1 MKKNLFRTPLVQSG
15 LILLVILLIF
25 ALIPSGNT
33 GDGGNT
39 LDSLFSSFFS
49 IVLFLVALG
58 IGIAACI
65 ASLVGIFFAI
75 IALQSREQAREMWP
89 AFKQKLF
96 TLFFVR
102 NDEQGDEAR
111 KALEAHLAQAAIL
124 QKEHEEVRAELI
136 ALKQDNQTLKSNVA
150 ALTANNATLKRE
162 IEELGTAVKSTKS
175 DKKIEPNTDSPTDK
189 SPNSP
194 QQGGIFSYIEKE
206 AEQQLFVEMVEK
218 ALKQETTYAQIDT
231 FLSANLPEELDK
243 IIKEH
248 PSLTRDFIRSKRNA
262 AE

>member
-25 ALIPSGNT
+25 ALIPSGNV

-58 IGIAACI
+58 IGIAVCI
-65 ASLVGIFFAI
+65 ASLIGIFFAV
-75 IALQSREQAREMWP
+75 IALQSRDQAREMWP
-89 AFKQKLF
+89 IFKQKLF

-111 KALEAHLAQAAIL
+111 KALEGHLAQATIL

-136 ALKQDNQTLKSNVA
+136 ALKQDNQTLKSAVA

-162 IEELGTAVKSTKS
+162 IEELTTTVTAKKPEKEQNTVPEDKEVS
-175 DKKIEPNTDSPTDK
+175 D
-189 SPNSP
+189 SP
-194 QQGGIFSYIEKE
+194 QQSGIFSYIEKE
-206 AEQQLFVEMVEK
+206 TDQQLFIETVEK
-218 ALKQETTYAQIDT
+218 ALEQETTYAQIDA
-231 FLSANLPEELDK
+231 FLSTNLPKELDK
-243 IIKEH
+243 TIKEH
-248 PSLTRDFIRSKRNA
+248 PSLTRDFIRNKRNA